1 MRTFFGRQL
10 LLLDI
15 SQCPGY
21 APASSLFSERSCSSL
36 LDVSTFSQ
44 MRACKPSPYV
54 YVELFQKSGQ
64 MLSWVRP
71 GWGGA
76 GVLTFSDI
84 DIVVFVIVGE
94 DADVLTFSDLEAFSS
109 THSAIAHTCSRKY
122 AEGFSLLR
130 GGGREGGVWGTQKR
144 GGWRKKVFRSESSF
158 VSVSMFLCV
167 CYKREKDPWGMEVSE
182 EF

>member
-1 MRTFFGRQL
+1 MEL
-10 LLLDI
+10 LLLHSLR
-15 SQCPGY
+15 SQR
-21 APASSLFSERSCSSL
+21 ERSCSSL
-36 LDVSTFSQ
+36 WDVSTFSQ

-76 GVLTFSDI
+76 GVFTFSDI
-84 DIVVFVIVGE
+84 NIVVFVIVRE
-94 DADVLTFSDLEAFSS
+94 AVLTFSDLEAFSS

-130 GGGREGGVWGTQKR
+130 GEWEGKGGVGGTQKR
-144 GGWRKKVFRSESSF
+144 GEWREKVFRSESSF

-167 CYKREKDPWGMEVSE
+167 C
-182 EF
+182 

>member
-1 MRTFFGRQL
+1 MEL
-10 LLLDI
+10 LLLHSLR
-15 SQCPGY
+15 SQR
-21 APASSLFSERSCSSL
+21 ERSCSSL

-76 GVLTFSDI
+76 GVLTFSGI

-94 DADVLTFSDLEAFSS
+94 AVLTISDLEAFSS

-130 GGGREGGVWGTQKR
+130 GGRGGVGGTQKR
-144 GGWRKKVFRSESSF
+144 TEWRKKVFRSESSF

-167 CYKREKDPWGMEVSE
+167 CYKREKDPWGMEDLEVSE

>member
-1 MRTFFGRQL
+1 
-10 LLLDI
+10 
-15 SQCPGY
+15 
-21 APASSLFSERSCSSL
+21 
-36 LDVSTFSQ
+36 

-76 GVLTFSDI
+76 GVLTFSGI

-94 DADVLTFSDLEAFSS
+94 AVLTISDLDAFSS

-130 GGGREGGVWGTQKR
+130 KRWGCGGHKREENGG
-144 GGWRKKVFRSESSF
+144 KKF
-158 VSVSMFLCV
+158 SVLKVLLSQFLCFCV
-167 CYKREKDPWGMEVSE
+167 CVLY
-182 EF
+182 

>member
-1 MRTFFGRQL
+1 
-10 LLLDI
+10 
-15 SQCPGY
+15 
-21 APASSLFSERSCSSL
+21 
-36 LDVSTFSQ
+36 

-76 GVLTFSDI
+76 GVLTFSD
-84 DIVVFVIVGE
+84 
-94 DADVLTFSDLEAFSS
+94 LEAFSS

-130 GGGREGGVWGTQKR
+130 GVCVGEGGVWGTQKR
-144 GGWRKKVFRSESSF
+144 GEWREKVFRSESSF

-167 CYKREKDPWGMEVSE
+167 CYKREKDPWGMEDLEVSE

>member
-1 MRTFFGRQL
+1 
-10 LLLDI
+10 
-15 SQCPGY
+15 
-21 APASSLFSERSCSSL
+21 
-36 LDVSTFSQ
+36 

-94 DADVLTFSDLEAFSS
+94 DAGVFLPFQTLTLFSPL
-109 THSAIAHTCSRKY
+109 TR
-122 AEGFSLLR
+122 SLLTLVAENTR
-130 GGGREGGVWGTQKR
+130 
-144 GGWRKKVFRSESSF
+144 KVF
-158 VSVSMFLCV
+158 LC
-167 CYKREKDPWGMEVSE
+167 
-182 EF
+182 

>member
-1 MRTFFGRQL
+1 MEL
-10 LLLDI
+10 LLLHSLR
-15 SQCPGY
+15 SQR
-21 APASSLFSERSCSSL
+21 ERSCSSL

-76 GVLTFSDI
+76 GVLTFSGI

-94 DADVLTFSDLEAFSS
+94 AVLTISDLEAFSS

-130 GGGREGGVWGTQKR
+130 GGRGGVGGTQKR
-144 GGWRKKVFRSESSF
+144 GEWREKVFRSESSF

-167 CYKREKDPWGMEVSE
+167 CYKREKDPWGMEDLEVSA

>member
-1 MRTFFGRQL
+1 
-10 LLLDI
+10 
-15 SQCPGY
+15 
-21 APASSLFSERSCSSL
+21 
-36 LDVSTFSQ
+36 

-94 DADVLTFSDLEAFSS
+94 AVLTISDLEAFSS

-130 GGGREGGVWGTQKR
+130 GVCVGGEGGGGGHKR
-144 GGWRKKVFRSESSF
+144 EENGGKKF
-158 VSVSMFLCV
+158 SVLKVLLSQFLCFCV
-167 CYKREKDPWGMEVSE
+167 CVL
-182 EF
+182 